1 MDTVE
6 REEGKGGMYGESNME
21 TYITVCKVDNR
32 WEFAVWLKELKPG
45 LGDNLEG
52 WDGGGGGRDVP
63 VEGNMGRP
71 VADSRWCLVE
81 TDTIL

>member
-1 MDTVE
+1 
-6 REEGKGGMYGESNME
+6 ME

-32 WEFAVWLKELKPG
+32 WEFAVRLKELKPG

-71 VADSRWCLVE
+71 VADSR
-81 TDTIL
+81 